1 MNIHPM
7 IVHFP
12 VALLTLYALYE
23 IISSV
28 FPKINNRALKT
39 LMLIIGFISGRLAL
53 MTWEI
58 AEHIKWE
65 SDLVRIH
72 SQIWEIT
79 IAIFGLLM
87 AVYFCRYM
95 GTKNWFGFPFMR
107 RKLDEISVWMTTFLA
122 WIEKWRLGIL
132 IGIVWLALM
141 TAVGGFGGAIA
152 YGCDMDFMTKFL
164 CAYQQFFDN

>member
-53 MTWEI
+53 MT
-58 AEHIKWE
+58 
-65 SDLVRIH
+65 
-72 SQIWEIT
+72 
-79 IAIFGLLM
+79 
-87 AVYFCRYM
+87 
-95 GTKNWFGFPFMR
+95 
-107 RKLDEISVWMTTFLA
+107 
-122 WIEKWRLGIL
+122 
-132 IGIVWLALM
+132 
-141 TAVGGFGGAIA
+141 
-152 YGCDMDFMTKFL
+152 
-164 CAYQQFFDN
+164 